1 MTGRGRGRGALARWE
16 AAKTSGQSTSRVG
29 SSVFAISKV
38 ENWEEDEVK
47 KPLGD
52 STRSDT
58 LARVTNIIDVEH
70 FWAQTGKF
78 LSNLLHGLENN
89 MLEKYSLY
97 NPKINH
103 RITWQPSMNI
113 CYPTNLFFCKL
124 KVNSQVKLD
133 CTMCLELT

>member
-16 AAKTSGQSTSRVG
+16 AVKTSRESTSRVG
-29 SSVFAISKV
+29 SSVFTISKA

-47 KPLGD
+47 KASDD

-78 LSNLLHGLENN
+78 L
-89 MLEKYSLY
+89 K
-97 NPKINH
+97 
-103 RITWQPSMNI
+103 
-113 CYPTNLFFCKL
+113 
-124 KVNSQVKLD
+124 
-133 CTMCLELT
+133 